1 MYLIG
6 KTTTKTSKGCC
17 PAATINDTLDS
28 LVESRKQLHAILYE
42 TVHACER
49 VIIYSVCNSFLYKPS
64 YFVGFF
70 FFFLFPVTE
79 KAHPE
84 DAQTK
89 NYPNRKCRLLELALL
104 KAH

>member
-70 FFFLFPVTE
+70 FFFSFSLLQ
-79 KAHPE
+79 K
-84 DAQTK
+84 
-89 NYPNRKCRLLELALL
+89 RLILRMHRL
-104 KAH
+104 KTTPIENADY

>member
-1 MYLIG
+1 MPFSM
-6 KTTTKTSKGCC
+6 KQCTPVKG
-17 PAATINDTLDS
+17 S
-28 LVESRKQLHAILYE
+28 SFILYV
-42 TVHACER
+42 TVFYTNPHTLW
-49 VIIYSVCNSFLYKPS
+49 V
-64 YFVGFF
+64 FF